1 MLEEP
6 GPWGT
11 GPWILKEGVS
21 TLSKRS
27 PQVVLE
33 ANPNYWNPDRKPKVQ
48 RVVFDN
54 VISKAEALDLV
65 MDSTGKVDI
74 VTELTADEAAR
85 VAQSRN
91 ARVVRSDPKTLLVG
105 VFNQTTTGSP
115 WSDVRLRKAVNLAVD
130 RDAVVKNGASGY
142 GTVIPAMI
150 VPGAWASN
158 PTLKPYAY
166 DSAEARKLMKQA
178 GMKRNTVTI
187 VAGEGFKGV
196 VEMIAAN
203 LEAVGLKVNPVY
215 ADAPKGDDW
224 DIWLVWHFDWS
235 PHWPAGVVYRE
246 FFGRDGGYR
255 KTKKVD
261 PGFEQRYAKL
271 LATTDE
277 AQQEKLTQD
286 LDKYVYDRAD
296 LLFLYAP
303 AKLYA
308 VSKRV
313 NFVPY
318 KTTMLELA
326 ETSLAKEV
334 ASQR

>member
-1 MLEEP
+1 MNP
-6 GPWGT
+6 PAVRF
-11 GPWILKEGVS
+11 EGVS
-21 TLSKRS
+21 RAFRRKL
-27 PQVVLE
+27 VL
-33 ANPNYWNPDRKPKVQ
+33 KS
-48 RVVFDN
+48 
-54 VISKAEALDLV
+54 IDLTIEKS
-65 MDSTGKVDI
+65 DQIFLLGSNGAGK
-74 VTELTADEAAR
+74 T
-85 VAQSRN
+85 
-91 ARVVRSDPKTLLVG
+91 TLLRIAA
-105 VFNQTTTGSP
+105 T
-115 WSDVRLRKAVNLAVD
+115 L
-130 RDAVVKNGASGY
+130 
-142 GTVIPAMI
+142 
-150 VPGAWASN
+150 
-158 PTLKPYAY
+158 LKP
-166 DSAEARKLMKQA
+166 S
-178 GMKRNTVTI
+178 
-187 VAGEGFKGV
+187 EGRV
-196 VEMIAAN
+196 
-203 LEAVGLKVNPVY
+203 
-215 ADAPKGDDW
+215 
-224 DIWLVWHFDWS
+224 
-235 PHWPAGVVYRE
+235 E